1 MLDILA
7 SSPLL
12 TIMVVVSLGTL
23 LGIVPFGPVKL
34 GPAGA
39 LFVGLFVGAL
49 DPRLGQN
56 HANVQSLGLALF
68 VYTVGIAS
76 GAAFF
81 RSVRRQLPLMLG
93 SVLVLCVCA
102 AFVMTIGALAGL
114 PSGLRGGV
122 FAGALTSTPSLAAAA
137 AKTGTQEPAVGY
149 AITYPLGVV
158 LSIVAVAFLASRR
171 WNSPKDP
178 EPITGQ
184 ALIDFTLEVKRSAK
198 MCDVPGFADHLVR
211 FSYLARNDRVRVVT
225 MDEEF
230 QPGDRVVIIGPDQP
244 CKQALEFLGEKIPE
258 HLAQDR
264 SKVDFRRILIS
275 NPHIAG
281 HTVGEL
287 EIPERFHGIV
297 TRVRRGDVDLLAH
310 DNLTVELGDRIRVC
324 VPRSQMEAVNQYLG
338 DSERRVSQID
348 ALSLGIGLTI
358 GLLVGLIA
366 IPLPGGL
373 KLSLGAAAGP
383 LLVGMALGRIERTGP
398 IVWGLPNSANLTIRQ
413 LGLLLFLATTG
424 LASGQAFSSQAFSLD
439 GLKILLFGAVLTAM
453 ACVMLIVMAKF
464 LGAGPA
470 RIAGAIAGFISQPAI
485 LAYANER
492 VVDERVN
499 SGYSALFALGMIT
512 KILLVQVIVGL

>member
-23 LGIVPFGPVKL
+23 LGIVPLGPVKL

-102 AFVMTIGALAGL
+102 AVVTGGGLLAGL

-137 AKTGTQEPAVGY
+137 AKAGTQEPAVGY

-178 EPITGQ
+178 EPIAGQ
-184 ALIDFTLEVKRSAK
+184 ALVDFTLQVKRPAK

-230 QPGDRVVIIGPDQP
+230 QPGDRVVIIGPDKP
-244 CKQALEFLGEKIPE
+244 CEQALEFLGERIPE

-287 EIPERFHGIV
+287 GIPERFHGIV

-310 DNLTVELGDRIRVC
+310 DNLMVELGDRIRVC

-358 GLLVGLIA
+358 GLL
-366 IPLPGGL
+366 
-373 KLSLGAAAGP
+373 
-383 LLVGMALGRIERTGP
+383 
-398 IVWGLPNSANLTIRQ
+398 
-413 LGLLLFLATTG
+413 LFLATTG

-439 GLKILLFGAVLTAM
+439 GLKILLFGAVLTAV
-453 ACVMLIVMAKF
+453 ACAMLIVMARF

-492 VVDERVN
+492 VPDERVN
-499 SGYSALFALGMIT
+499 SGYSALFAIGMIT
-512 KILLVQVIVGL
+512 KILLVQVIVGV